1 MSLKQK
7 TSTEDHSQTE
17 VQLLKP
23 TIILKTHPNGMMFQN
38 FQGHLEK
45 WNDVSKFSRT
55 FRKNVLTQS
64 ILRCS
69 LIL

>member
-45 WNDVSKFSRT
+45 MFLPNQF
-55 FRKNVLTQS
+55 
-64 ILRCS
+64 
-69 LIL
+69 